1 MNCNYYKMCCSV
13 YAIVTYAFKLLFYCL
28 SSYVFLC
35 VMSIVG
41 WLVNAVYECIWK
53 KVAMA

>member
-1 MNCNYYKMCCSV
+1 MYYNYYKMCCSM
-13 YAIVTYAFKLLFYCL
+13 YAIVTYTHKLLFYCL
-28 SSYVFLC
+28 SSHVFLC

-41 WLVNAVYECIWK
+41 WLVNAVYECVWK